1 MEKLTINKRVL
12 AIVLAAGFTLTG
24 CGKDNLKRV
33 DGILPEKIMTTM
45 RDENQYLGLLDYEFI
60 DEVNTLK
67 IKLYMLE
74 AIYDAKLNF
83 LQAEKLTEDIN
94 LDYVSVEDVQKM
106 IKTAN
111 QPVSLVNRKKNDE
124 KYEAIDKLNYI
135 KEKLENELL
144 NKECYEKLESILK
157 RTIKMEVADAVRCHP
172 AFIKISPRIDH
183 TDYSN
188 YTVEVERN
196 GSKKNYIISQRK
208 APETHQALDYL
219 YTCQLDKE
227 GTLMGSK
234 EKQVET
240 YQKMINYA
248 ELGLIEGLSLQDN
261 NLIAKNTKKTVNEK
275 LENLN
280 CFANSML
287 LEMYNLG
294 TDSSKVI
301 CKIKK

>member
-1 MEKLTINKRVL
+1 MKIKINKKIILSLGLTGFVL
-12 AIVLAAGFTLTG
+12 IG

-33 DGILPEKIMTTM
+33 DSILPEKIMTTM
-45 RDENQYLGLLDYEFI
+45 RDENQYPGLLDYEFI

-67 IKLYMLE
+67 IKLNMLE
-74 AIYDAKLNF
+74 VIYDAKLNF

-106 IKTAN
+106 IKTAK
-111 QPVSLVNRKKNDE
+111 QPISLVNRKKNDE
-124 KYEAIDKLNYI
+124 KYETIDKLNYI

-144 NKECYEKLESILK
+144 NENCYETVESIAK
-157 RTIKMEVADAVRCHP
+157 RTIKMEVADAARCHP
-172 AFIKISPRIDH
+172 AFINISPRINH
-183 TDYSN
+183 NDYSN
-188 YTVEVERN
+188 YTVVVERN
-196 GSKKNYIISQRK
+196 DSKETYIISQSK
-208 APETHQALDYL
+208 APRTHQLLDYL
-219 YTCQLDKE
+219 YTCQLEKE
-227 GTLMGSK
+227 GILMGSK
-234 EKQVET
+234 EKQVKT

-248 ELGLIEGLSLQDN
+248 ELALIEGLSLQDN

-280 CFANSML
+280 CFANSMS

-301 CKIKK
+301 YKIKK